1 MRPEGSVFHYP
12 YLWVD
17 LAERGIEQPKDR
29 VTTLALSARNLRA
42 EDGVETFHLLLL
54 GITDSPREDQTVVEI
69 PSMERRRGGLDPQ
82 RPAFVVVS
90 EYNYDVVPGS
100 HDYNPR
106 SKTYGRFSAAFLDEI
121 KRRLR
126 REIQARSARRVD
138 RG

>member
-54 GITDSPREDQTVVEI
+54 GITDNPREDQTVVEI
-69 PSMERRRGGLDPQ
+69 PPMERRRGGLNPQ

-106 SKTYGRFSAAFLDEI
+106 SKTYGRFSVAFLDEI

-126 REIQARSARRVD
+126 REIQVRSARRVD